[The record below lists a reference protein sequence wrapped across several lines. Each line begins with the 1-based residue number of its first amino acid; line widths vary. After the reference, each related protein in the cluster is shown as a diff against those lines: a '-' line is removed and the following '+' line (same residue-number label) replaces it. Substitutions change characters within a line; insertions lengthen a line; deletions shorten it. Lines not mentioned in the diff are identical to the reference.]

1 MDRNSNDG
9 SGSSDDYVTL
19 SSALRLIPLTLA
31 VEVWIPWP
39 TIGER
44 DGARPLSPAEIKAV
58 RDGMDIEMGERRVD
72 YIFSD
77 LLAGPDSQL
86 EGAVTVIVCENI
98 GETVRFS
105 RYLGHEKSPFTPEEG
120 EGDKIEGSVCV
131 CARVRY
137 DGQNGLGEDRE
148 EDSIVPPAPEGAEL
162 SEEDKK
168 DIEDIL
174 FNEEDLPF

>member
-1 MDRNSNDG
+1 MDKNSND

-19 SSALRLIPLTLA
+19 SSALRLTPLTSA

-44 DGARPLSPAEIKAV
+44 DGARPLSPTEIKAV

-77 LLAGPDSQL
+77 FLAGPDSQL
-86 EGAVTVIVCENI
+86 EGTVTVIVCENI

-105 RYLGHEKSPFTPEEG
+105 RYLGHEKSPFTSEG
-120 EGDKIEGSVCV
+120 EDGDKIEGSACA

-137 DGQNGLGEDRE
+137 DGQNGLGEE
-148 EDSIVPPAPEGAEL
+148 GGEDSIVPPAPEGAEL